1 MNFVIDDMR
10 QQIRKIE
17 ADIMSLKQM
26 PAIPK
31 VTKEIDELYAVKW
44 SLEREV
50 LRLANTDAK

>member
-1 MNFVIDDMR
+1 MNSVIDDMR
-10 QQIRKIE
+10 KQIRKIE
-17 ADIMSLKQM
+17 ADIISLKQI

-31 VTKEIDELYAVKW
+31 VIDEINELYEIKW